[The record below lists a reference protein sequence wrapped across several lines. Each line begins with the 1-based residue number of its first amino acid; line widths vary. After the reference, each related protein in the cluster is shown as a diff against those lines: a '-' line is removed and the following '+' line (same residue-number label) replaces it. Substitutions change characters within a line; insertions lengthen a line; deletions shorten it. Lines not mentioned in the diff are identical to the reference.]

1 MILQHIAASSS
12 NLYLYLSCASGY
24 LEGDEGNDEEKEVEG
39 GRQEGGDVEYQ
50 YGEEEEFQ
58 GEEEEAEE
66 EEEEGGVHSSLSLL
80 DQAYTR
86 KIIGLEPG
94 SGSGEHDERQGG
106 TVTDVPPVEE
116 SGREAVRERRM
127 SF

>member
-1 MILQHIAASSS
+1 MQHIAVSSS
-12 NLYLYLSCASGY
+12 TLYHSLSCAPGY

-58 GEEEEAEE
+58 GEEEEE
-66 EEEEGGVHSSLSLL
+66 EEEEGGVHSSLSLV

-86 KIIGLEPG
+86 KIIGLESG

-106 TVTDVPPVEE
+106 TATDVPPVEE